1 MELKLNFENKQ
12 VVILNP
18 KFQNNMFSH
27 CDTMTIDGKVIY
39 QKNQYNQKHLISN
52 RIVSFINQSIIGER

>member
-1 MELKLNFENKQ
+1 MELKLNFENKE
-12 VVILNP
+12 VLILNP

-39 QKNQYNQKHLISN
+39 QKGRYNTSYLISN
-52 RIVSFINQSIIGER
+52 RIANFINQSIGER